1 MNRILEP
8 SVELATNPSL
18 SCVGNPQSEVACGV
32 SVAGAKSRAAGNRLG
47 EIDDVAPLVAFLYGP
62 ETRWI
67 TAQTLRVNRGM
78 A

>member
-1 MNRILEP
+1 M
-8 SVELATNPSL
+8 SVDGT
-18 SCVGNPQSEVACGV
+18 
-32 SVAGAKSRAAGNRLG
+32 KSRAAGNRLG

-78 A
+78 ACPAA